1 MEYWYISVKSD
12 QEAALLGHFF
22 MSVIDVERKT
32 KILSETAGSLSE
44 NGKS

>member
-1 MEYWYISVKSD
+1 MECWYNNVKSD

-44 NGKS
+44 DRKF